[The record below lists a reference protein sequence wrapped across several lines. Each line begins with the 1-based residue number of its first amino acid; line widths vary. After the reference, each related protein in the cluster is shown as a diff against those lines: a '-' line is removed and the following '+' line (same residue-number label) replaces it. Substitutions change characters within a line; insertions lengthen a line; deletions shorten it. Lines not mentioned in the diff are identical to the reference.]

1 MKYDMKPE
9 DQTIVGSL
17 LENGECLASGVAV
30 LHPAGIGTFQVAEP
44 PVAPKPGANHVIR
57 DLHGNLWPVA
67 DLAIEADSPT
77 PQYKLTHTITYFE
90 VPIAT

>member
-17 LENGECLASGVAV
+17 LEDGHYLASGVAV
-30 LHPAGIGTFQVAEP
+30 LHPAGTGTFQVAEP
-44 PVAPKPGANHVIR
+44 PAAPKPEANHVIR
-57 DLHGNLWPVA
+57 DEQGHVWPIA
-67 DLAIEADSPT
+67 NLAIESDSMT
-77 PQYKLTHTITYFE
+77 PHYKLTHTITYFE